1 VCWTMAR
8 EDAVALGLGEARM
21 NNQVFNFP

>member
-1 VCWTMAR
+1 MAR